1 MCMDAFFATL
11 PLPLAGTQL
20 LAAPA
25 AAPASAEQAIAGTRP
40 PLADPIS
47 GVCTGDG
54 AAPASARDDHVPP
67 APAPPPH
74 PRKRKQRLHYHEFM
88 LRAHQRLHSLQ
99 SARPRVLGQTRQGLP
114 VYRFADPRPAGGG
127 GAHAHA
133 HTRAGGASDDTPES
147 PPAPA
152 EGLAGEG
159 SAREAR
165 AAGVHHVPPTA
176 RPRGRLLSGNTHCQQ
191 SQHLPSRPDLLS
203 HSRGCGLRLPLAPP
217 RTYPSPTVF
226 PCFQAPTEAR
236 SCSARGRTTWHC
248 AGGRCPGVPRRCRRT
263 TGARCW
269 CRWSRGRRT
278 HTAS

>member
-1 MCMDAFFATL
+1 MAVRARVDRGLPAGAARPTTRVHTHPGAPSRAMHSRLPPTHTDARTHHHHLFRQVL
-11 PLPLAGTQL
+11 RVAGGTDYRT
-20 LAAPA
+20 A
-25 AAPASAEQAIAGTRP
+25 AAVT
-40 PLADPIS
+40 
-47 GVCTGDG
+47 
-54 AAPASARDDHVPP
+54 
-67 APAPPPH
+67 
-74 PRKRKQRLHYHEFM
+74 
-88 LRAHQRLHSLQ
+88 
-99 SARPRVLGQTRQGLP
+99 
-114 VYRFADPRPAGGG
+114 RPAGGG
-127 GAHAHA
+127 GAHA

>member
-114 VYRFADPRPAGGG
+114 VYRFADPERDPLDVVVSEVGCSRTRAPTSSVPQRRGSRRSRRRFYTFTLSHLHTFTLSPGRG
-127 GAHAHA
+127 HNARAVPRRAPRDGRRRRDDTGQASERACVCMCARVCVYVCA
-133 HTRAGGASDDTPES
+133 HTHTHTHAKTLTGCLRGYCTT
-147 PPAPA
+147 
-152 EGLAGEG
+152 
-159 SAREAR
+159 ARSWCSR
-165 AAGVHHVPPTA
+165 PTA
-176 RPRGRLLSGNTHCQQ
+176 RQTSCTR
-191 SQHLPSRPDLLS
+191 
-203 HSRGCGLRLPLAPP
+203 CGL
-217 RTYPSPTVF
+217 
-226 PCFQAPTEAR
+226 
-236 SCSARGRTTWHC
+236 
-248 AGGRCPGVPRRCRRT
+248 GVK
-263 TGARCW
+263 GFVV
-269 CRWSRGRRT
+269 
-278 HTAS
+278 